1 MHIWPNPSIT
11 KNQISMPAFRSKR
24 PKGLTDEAWK
34 AMVAESLL
42 NKQIML
48 NNVPKLSQKGF
59 VKKDK

>member
-1 MHIWPNPSIT
+1 MHIWPNPSIIKT
-11 KNQISMPAFRSKR
+11 HNSTAAFRGKR

-34 AMVAESLL
+34 AMVAEHLL